1 MPQIAKSNRIKILT
15 GATRPDRQVPE
26 VLGHATPP
34 ECPNWLP
41 EAAQGHFKRVV
52 SRLLDLGVG
61 IDPLDQ
67 NALATYANLCG
78 RQEECPEAITASEIA
93 QMRTFWKEFGLT
105 PAARDLLGIDTKP
118 KKPNKFDMY

>member
-1 MPQIAKSNRIKILT
+1 MPQIAKPKIVKTLSGT
-15 GATRPDRQVPE
+15 QRPDREAPE
-26 VLGHATPP
+26 VLGEGKPP
-34 ECPNWLP
+34 ECPHWLP
-41 EAAQGHFKRVV
+41 EAAKGHFKSTVD
-52 SRLLDLGVG
+52 RLLELGVG

-105 PAARDLLGIDTKP
+105 PASRDLLGINAKQRR
-118 KKPNKFDMY
+118 PNKFD